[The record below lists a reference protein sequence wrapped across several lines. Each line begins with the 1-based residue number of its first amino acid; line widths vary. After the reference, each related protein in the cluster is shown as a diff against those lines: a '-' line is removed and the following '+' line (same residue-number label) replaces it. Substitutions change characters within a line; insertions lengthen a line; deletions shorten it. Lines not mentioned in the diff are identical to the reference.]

1 MSTTCQDTAVP
12 AHVEEGWIEAGGITT
27 RYLEAG
33 SRAAEPV
40 VLLHD
45 GTWGGASSVTWANVV
60 ADLAEEFHVLAPDTL
75 GFGGTDKV
83 VYVDRAQYGPRM
95 RHLAA
100 FLRAKQ
106 VERPAHLVGSSFGG
120 SLALRILGERF
131 LDLASVVSICGTGG
145 PWRTALSRAE
155 LGRWA
160 GTEADLRR
168 IVDLLIDPTDRY
180 EAQVAERLTWAS
192 DPGHYRAL
200 AAVSAPVP
208 EPLVRNREDDGWPG
222 RLAGA
227 TTPVLLVRG
236 SRDPLLE
243 PDWHERLTAVLPHA
257 QVRTLDCK
265 HAPQIDHPQLLMP
278 VLTGFLRSCRHPG
291 AGAGG

>member
-1 MSTTCQDTAVP
+1 MT
-12 AHVEEGWIEAGGITT
+12 HVDEGYVEVDGVTT

-33 SRAAEPV
+33 SPTAEPV

-45 GTWGGASSVTWANVV
+45 GTWGGASSVTWTNVI
-60 ADLAEEFHVLAPDTL
+60 AGLAQEFHVLAPDTL

-83 VYVDRAQYGPRM
+83 VWVDRAQYGPRM

-100 FLRAKQ
+100 FLGAKQ
-106 VERPAHLVGSSFGG
+106 VERPVHIVGSSFGG

-168 IVDLLIDPTDRY
+168 IVDLLVDRNERY
-180 EAQVAERLTWAS
+180 EAQVAERLAWAS
-192 DPGHYRAL
+192 DSGHYRAL
-200 AAVSAPVP
+200 AAVSAAVP
-208 EPLVRNREDDGWPG
+208 EPLLRAREEDGWPG
-222 RLAGA
+222 QLAGA
-227 TTPVLLVRG
+227 STPVLLVRG

-243 PDWHERLTAVLPHA
+243 PDWHQRLAAVLPHA

-265 HAPQIDHPQLLMP
+265 HAPHIDHPDLIMP
-278 VLTGFLRSCRHPG
+278 VLTEFLGSHRLSR
-291 AGAGG
+291 AGAAR